1 MTTYPRFKVAAMHVA
16 PVFLDAAATVEK
28 SCSLIAEA
36 AKNGAQLVA
45 FPEVYLPAFPLWS
58 ALRAPLYNH
67 ESFRRMAAN
76 SARVDGPEIGRIRA
90 AARRHGVMVSYGFS
104 EGTEASVG
112 CLWNSNVL
120 IDDAGRIINHHRK
133 LVPTFW
139 EKLVWAAGDGAG
151 LRVCDT
157 GLGRIGMLIC
167 GENTNPLAR
176 FALMAQGE
184 QVHISSFPPV
194 WPANDPREAGAYD
207 VAEAIRIRVRNHAFE
222 GKLFNV
228 VAAAFMDEA
237 MVEGLA
243 AGDAN
248 LERILRDSP
257 RCVSLIVGPMGAVI
271 GKELQDEE
279 GILYADIDL
288 AQTVAPRQL
297 QDVAGYY
304 NRFDVFRLSVDR
316 TPNKPVWFEGD
327 GNRVDPAAPYEA
339 EQAPRLAAE

>member
-1 MTTYPRFKVAAMHVA
+1 MTYPAYKVAAMHVA
-16 PVFLDAAATVEK
+16 PVFLDAEATVQK
-28 SCSLIAEA
+28 SCALIAEA
-36 AKNGAQLVA
+36 ATNGARLIA

-67 ESFRRMAAN
+67 DFFCRLAAS
-76 SARVDGPEIGRIRA
+76 SAKVRGPEIQQICA
-90 AARRHGVMVSYGFS
+90 AARHHGVMVSYGFN
-104 EGTEASVG
+104 EATDVSVG

-120 IDDAGRIINHHRK
+120 IDETGHVINHHRK
-133 LVPTFW
+133 LMPTFW
-139 EKLVWAAGDGAG
+139 EKLAWAAGDGAG
-151 LRVCDT
+151 LQVCDT
-157 GLGRIGMLIC
+157 ALGRVGMLIC

-184 QVHISSFPPV
+184 QVHVSSFPPV
-194 WPANDPREAGAYD
+194 WPAHDPKDACAYD
-207 VAEAIRIRVRNHAFE
+207 VADAIRIRARNHAFE

-228 VAAAFMDEA
+228 VAAAFMDQA
-237 MVEGLA
+237 MLDGLA
-243 AGDAN
+243 AGDKN

-257 RCVSLIVGPMGAVI
+257 RCVSLVVDPMGSVI
-271 GKELQDEE
+271 GSELQHEE

-316 TPNKPVWFEGD
+316 RPNKPAWFED
-327 GNRVDPAAPYEA
+327 DAAHIEPAHTERKTQCQ
-339 EQAPRLAAE
+339 E